1 MVTVMVIACS
11 HALGLACCPWWWP
24 FPRGWARHGLLISHR
39 RAFEAEGNLQVVIFD
54 KTGTLTEGRFGVTN
68 TLVFPNGLS

>member
-1 MVTVMVIACS
+1 
-11 HALGLACCPWWWP
+11 
-24 FPRGWARHGLLISHR
+24 LLISHR